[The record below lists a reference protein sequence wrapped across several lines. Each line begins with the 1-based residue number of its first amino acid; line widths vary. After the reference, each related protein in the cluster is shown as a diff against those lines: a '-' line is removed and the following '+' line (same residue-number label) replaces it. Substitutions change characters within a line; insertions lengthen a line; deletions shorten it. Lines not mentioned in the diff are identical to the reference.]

1 MEWRCSVLLGMK
13 ASRIFVIDISIEEI
27 RDDLQHWLKEAY
39 FIAWFAAK
47 EKESLS
53 LHRTEVY
60 SATQCTSRA
69 SVEPAYLRSGKMNWD
84 RRSRSLTSRIVLSRL
99 RRSGSGFSTVHC
111 RRDDEDDFLSV
122 FCCDVCPW

>member
-53 LHRTEVY
+53 LH
-60 SATQCTSRA
+60 
-69 SVEPAYLRSGKMNWD
+69 SVSLLLLEPKSTLPRNV
-84 RRSRSLTSRIVLSRL
+84 RLVPVLSR
-99 RRSGSGFSTVHC
+99 HI
-111 RRDDEDDFLSV
+111 
-122 FCCDVCPW
+122 CDRER